1 MRDMGSTFQIRAS
14 RFDTRDLWACGGG
27 TKFTPLASRARVR
40 AMRRSSYLCF
50 GLLLGVVLSA
60 TAAPR
65 FQYPETK
72 RTDVVDDYFGT
83 KVPDPYRWLEDA
95 DSPETAAWVE
105 AQDKLTFSYLEALP
119 DRKSFKQRLTEL
131 TNFERYTLPKWEG
144 GRYVYSKNDGLQN
157 QSVLYT
163 LKKLDDEP
171 VVLLDPNKMSPDGTV
186 AVFDPKVSN
195 DGNLVAYNVSVSGS
209 DWREIRVLDIER
221 GQDLADVVK
230 WNKFSAPEW
239 TKDSKGFFYCR
250 FPAPEDSKDPT
261 FAKLN
266 NQKLYYHRLG
276 DPEEEDI
283 LIMERPQESDIEF
296 TGIVSHDGR
305 YLFVETER
313 GTEPKNLLAF
323 KDLQDPQA
331 PKLDAEFTLI
341 VDQMEADYRVIGA
354 VGNQL
359 FVRTDA
365 NAPKYKIIA
374 IDLNRPSRNHW
385 REIIPESKNLLANA
399 ELAGGKL
406 VVNYVVD
413 ATNQLFVFSLD
424 GKAEKK
430 IPLATI
436 GSVTALSGDPDRSE
450 FFYSFT
456 SFLYPSTIYQYDIGS
471 GTNFAL
477 KKPQVPFDADAF
489 ETKQIFYHSKDGT
502 QIPMF
507 IVHKKDLKLDGN
519 NPVFLTGYGGF
530 NVSIL
535 PNFNPS
541 IVAWIEKGGVYAL
554 PNLRGGGEYG
564 REWHEAGVLEKKQN
578 VFDDFIAAAKT
589 LIGKKY
595 TTRGKVGINGG
606 SNGGLLIGA
615 VMTQKPDLFGAAVP
629 QVGVLDMLR
638 YHKFTIGSQWRSD
651 YGVSDTKDGFNY
663 LFKYSPLH
671 NIQKGT
677 CYPPT
682 LILTGDHDDR
692 VVPGH
697 SFKFG
702 ATLQAAQGCDNPVL
716 LRIDTRTGH
725 GAGKPVTKWIDEE
738 ADIAAFMW
746 DTMNGSAVHS
756 GGSQTA
762 PAFQ

>member
-1 MRDMGSTFQIRAS
+1 
-14 RFDTRDLWACGGG
+14 
-27 TKFTPLASRARVR
+27 
-40 AMRRSSYLCF
+40 MRRSSYLCL

-60 TAAPR
+60 RAAPR

-83 KVPDPYRWLEDA
+83 KVPDPYRWLEDT

-105 AQDKLTFSYLEALP
+105 AQNRLTFSYLAALP
-119 DRKSFKQRLTEL
+119 DRESFKRRLTEL

-163 LKKLDDEP
+163 LKRLDDEP
-171 VVLLDPNKMSPDGTV
+171 VVLLDPNKMSADGTV
-186 AVFDPKVSN
+186 AISDPKVSD

-209 DWREIRVLDIER
+209 DWREIRVLDIEK

-230 WNKFSAPEW
+230 WNKFSAPAW
-239 TKDSKGFFYCR
+239 TKDSKGFFYSR
-250 FPAPEDSKDPT
+250 YPAPEGSKDPT

-276 DPEEEDI
+276 DPQEKDI
-283 LIMERPQESDIEF
+283 QIMERPQEQDAEF

-305 YLFVETER
+305 YLFVETDR

-323 KDLQDPQA
+323 KDLQDPRA
-331 PKLDAEFTLI
+331 PKLDAEFTPI

-374 IDLNRPSRNHW
+374 IDLNRPSRDHW
-385 REIIPESKNLLANA
+385 REIIPESKNLLAKA

-430 IPLATI
+430 IPLPAI

-450 FFYSFT
+450 FFYSFA
-456 SFLYPSTIYQYDIGS
+456 SFLYPSTVYQYDIGG
-471 GTNFAL
+471 GTNFAF
-477 KKPQVPFDADAF
+477 KKPQVAFDADAF

-507 IVHKKDLKLDGN
+507 IVHKRGLKLDGN

-535 PNFNPS
+535 PNFNPL

-595 TTRGKVGINGG
+595 TTRGKIGINGG

-638 YHKFTIGSQWRSD
+638 YHKFTIGSQWKSD
-651 YGVSDTKDGFNY
+651 YGVSDTKDGFSY
-663 LFKYSPLH
+663 LIKYSPLH
-671 NIQKGT
+671 NIKKGT

-716 LRIDTRTGH
+716 LRINTKTGH
-725 GAGKPVTKWIDEE
+725 GAGKPVTKWIDEQ

-756 GGSQTA
+756 GGSQAA
-762 PAFQ
+762 PGFQ